1 MTTVASTL
9 PAYSPQSTSLPQD
22 QPPAAAPLLCIG
34 RGLYLTNSVDLA
46 DLAVYRSQSTVRSSG
61 DRSPAGLAGQ
71 HVPGEP
77 AACFP
82 GSDSTGMPARLA
94 GHTAYPPPSP
104 ALRMCV

>member
-1 MTTVASTL
+1 MSVT
-9 PAYSPQSTSLPQD
+9 QD

-34 RGLYLTNSVDLA
+34 RELYLTNSVDRA

-61 DRSPAGLAGQ
+61 DRSPARLAGQ

-82 GSDSTGMPARLA
+82 GSDSARMPARLA
-94 GHTAYPPPSP
+94 VHMACPPPSP
-104 ALRMCV
+104 ALRMFALRAGRSLYPSTARN